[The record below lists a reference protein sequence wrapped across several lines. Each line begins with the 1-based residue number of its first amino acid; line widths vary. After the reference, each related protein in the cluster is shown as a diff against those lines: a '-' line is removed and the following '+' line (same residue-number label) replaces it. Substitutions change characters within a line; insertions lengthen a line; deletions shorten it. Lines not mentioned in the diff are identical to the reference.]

1 MDGLPRLFDGVQ
13 QRLAELERQ
22 HRSEV
27 HTLRLK
33 VERAQ
38 RAASKADLARR
49 SSSCT
54 DRGGESA
61 VSNGHTEEELAD
73 PLAQSPSSL
82 TSWDCVERGDTHGV
96 RWVPDHA
103 ASHCQGCGAAFWS
116 LLTRR
121 HHCRNCGGVF
131 CGQCASYF
139 CPVPREQLFRDV
151 RVCERCYYKLDGHLA
166 ASRLPGSVLPPS

>member
-38 RAASKADLARR
+38 RAASKATLARR

-73 PLAQSPSSL
+73 PLSQVSKRSTPY
-82 TSWDCVERGDTHGV
+82 VENGMHPHSYVLIKVMG
-96 RWVPDHA
+96 
-103 ASHCQGCGAAFWS
+103 
-116 LLTRR
+116 LL
-121 HHCRNCGGVF
+121 H
-131 CGQCASYF
+131 
-139 CPVPREQLFRDV
+139 
-151 RVCERCYYKLDGHLA
+151 
-166 ASRLPGSVLPPS
+166 SV